1 MPRLRD
7 LPLVD
12 ASVRADASIHEAVVA
27 LFASSSPAIAVLDAH
42 GHPVGIF
49 AERDLLH
56 AVFPGYLA
64 EMRHTSF
71 LPDDSAGLDELARQ
85 VRNRPVGEL
94 ARTSEILGADD
105 SQIHAAER
113 LMHTGEDALPV
124 VEGERFLGMLSVAAL
139 CQARLDRARE
149 K

>member
-12 ASVRADASIHEAVVA
+12 ASVRADASVHEAVSA
-27 LFASSSPAIAVLDAH
+27 LFASRSPAIAVLDAE
-42 GHPVGIF
+42 GHPVGVF
-49 AERDLLH
+49 AERDLLQ

-71 LPDDSAGLDELARQ
+71 LPDDSAALDELARQ
-85 VRNRPVGEL
+85 VRSRSIGEL
-94 ARTSEILGADD
+94 ARTSEVLRGDD
-105 SQIHAAER
+105 SQVHAAER

-124 VEGERFLGMLSVAAL
+124 VDGERFLGMLSVAAL
-139 CQARLDRARE
+139 CQARLDRAQE
-149 K
+149 E